1 MKKKRNGEPLGGGYL
16 PRVHIMQLMEKQV
29 YVIAGGSGCTQKVVI
44 GDEIGTMVQVD
55 DGMGAKQQEHM
66 ECRYQNSS
74 VPYQM
79 DKWFLFHPQQCHHLL
94 NHIIIVIH
102 IIIMWRPL

>member
-1 MKKKRNGEPLGGGYL
+1 
-16 PRVHIMQLMEKQV
+16 MQLMEKQV

-55 DGMGAKQQEHM
+55 DGMEPNNKNTWNAGIKIVL
-66 ECRYQNSS
+66 YLN
-74 VPYQM
+74 QM

-94 NHIIIVIH
+94 NHIIVIH
-102 IIIMWRPL
+102 IIIMWTSVTIQLLII